1 MPVFLNRICFTISK
15 RSSRFLQ
22 GFFRVSCRVS
32 FRVSFRVSLGFFRV
46 SFRVSFMASLGL
58 IYDFCRVHLGF
69 HSGFQLRCHL
79 FFFQSVV

>member
-1 MPVFLNRICFTISK
+1 M
-15 RSSRFLQ
+15 
-22 GFFRVSCRVS
+22 S